1 MMPNPQFSTIKWD
14 KMNLRIFGI
23 ALNNNLRIYG
33 DSIDMSGAV
42 LIFLVHEIKKVVLE
56 IEELEQQLLQIK
68 ILKNMN
74 ILKKRK
80 HSLQT
85 SLRILCNNTNF
96 PESEIYWTMYL

>member
-1 MMPNPQFSTIKWD
+1 MSH
-14 KMNLRIFGI
+14 
-23 ALNNNLRIYG
+23 NNLCFR
-33 DSIDMSGAV
+33 V